1 MAIKFTLEAV
11 EKFYVLTFKQM
22 TKKSTVNKVPVS
34 GSNFRLPNKTTT
46 TKCKTAMKMSRDM
59 TSIQGTRNSLWSFL
73 KPIKTKSDENV
84 PNNPQPSEVM
94 LKYTF
99 AVARER
105 NKLKPR
111 RTQRIISRM
120 FRTHM
125 TRSPKTFYS
134 SACQPFPTS
143 SLALRRGRA
152 TLKCMIWQNRS
163 AKTQTNGMHS

>member
-1 MAIKFTLEAV
+1 
-11 EKFYVLTFKQM
+11 M

-34 GSNFRLPNKTTT
+34 GSNLRLPNNTTT
-46 TKCKTAMKMSRDM
+46 TMCKTAMKMSRDM
-59 TSIQGTRNSLWSFL
+59 TRIQGTRNSLWSFL

-111 RTQRIISRM
+111 NNTKRPLLGSSKL
-120 FRTHM
+120 
-125 TRSPKTFYS
+125 TRRDPQKRF
-134 SACQPFPTS
+134 ARRLVNLPRQVF
-143 SLALRRGRA
+143 SLLVEVERHWNAWYGKIDLRKHKQMVCTVGAAVMCR
-152 TLKCMIWQNRS
+152 LLYF
-163 AKTQTNGMHS
+163 